1 MGARLEDKT
10 AIITGAAAGQGKAAA
25 ELFSEEGAR
34 LAITDVNES
43 GLAET
48 AEAVA
53 ASGEVLSEAGDLAD
67 PEFVSHFAGL
77 VNDRYGSLDVL
88 YNNAGILGPCKP
100 VTEFT
105 VDEWDYVQR
114 VNARSQFL
122 MIRDTLP
129 VMRQA
134 PGGSIINVSSVA
146 ALRGSRHLALYAS
159 SKAAIVGLTRA
170 LAAEL
175 GGENIRVN
183 AILPSS
189 IDTDMPRAYLESIPE
204 AQRPTI
210 EDRYARHLIRRL
222 GTSDEVARVAL
233 FLASDEASFLT
244 GMALP
249 VDAGRMAW

>member
-1 MGARLEDKT
+1 MMGARLERKT

-25 ELFSEEGAR
+25 ELFAQEGAR

-48 AEAVA
+48 AESVA
-53 ASGEVLSEAGDLAD
+53 ANGREVLSEAGDLAD

-77 VNDRYGSLDVL
+77 VNDRLGSLDVL

-100 VTEFT
+100 ITEFT
-105 VDEWDYVQR
+105 VDEWDFVQN

-129 VMRQA
+129 VMRRT

-159 SKAAIVGLTRA
+159 SKATIVGLTRA
-170 LAAEL
+170 LAVEL

-204 AQRPTI
+204 AERPTI

-222 GTSDEVARVAL
+222 GTLV
-233 FLASDEASFLT
+233 
-244 GMALP
+244 
-249 VDAGRMAW
+249 GRTVGSSSLSS